1 MAVHSLP
8 ATEVEATPST
18 SPEVTP
24 LSRVGSYFAWVPIHQ
39 MFTDSYG
46 RQISERKVAA
56 LRANFNRDALGV
68 ILLSERP
75 DGRMAILDGS
85 HRRAATIQE
94 GYDDMAALVYRG
106 LSYQQE
112 AALYLAFA
120 TVNRQQARDRFRAR
134 AEAADPDVVAI
145 RAQLQR
151 HGMDVA
157 LSGPSVGRVQ
167 AVYALD
173 RIMQTQGEEFL
184 GELVDLLYDAWGT
197 QTRAWVSWTISGMA
211 AFWARYRR
219 DVRRD
224 HLVDVLKLATP
235 ERVLA
240 AARAHNEI
248 LSTAS
253 IHQRAYGMIVKDLY
267 DRGLHEGSRLPEWT
281 SQAPSQARAEADV
294 QRGRA
299 QSGELHW
306 RTRQRLER
314 EAAEKAA
321 SDAEWERVKA
331 MGNGTAKTE
340 VLEPPQMAAAAS

>member
-8 ATEVEATPST
+8 VPEVETATASR
-18 SPEVTP
+18 TP
-24 LSRVGSYFAWVPIHQ
+24 TPRAGMYFAWVPIHA

-46 RQISERKVAA
+46 RQISERKVAS

-94 GYDDMAALVYRG
+94 GIDEMASLVYTG
-106 LSYQQE
+106 LTYQQE

-120 TVNRQQARDRFRAR
+120 SVNRQTARDRFRAR
-134 AEAADPDVVAI
+134 AEAADPAVVAI
-145 RAQLQR
+145 RSHLQR
-151 HGMDVA
+151 HGLDVA

-173 RIMQTQGEEFL
+173 RIMASQGEEFL
-184 GELVDLLYDAWGT
+184 GEMVDLLYDAWGT

-248 LSTAS
+248 LSSSS
-253 IHQRAYGMIVKDLY
+253 IHQRGYGLVVKDLY
-267 DRGLHEGSRLPEWT
+267 DRGLHEGNRLPEW
-281 SQAPSQARAEADV
+281 SVFAPSQARDEADAK
-294 QRGRA
+294 RPGPA
-299 QSGELHW
+299 PTHW
-306 RTRQRLER
+306 KTRQRLER

-321 SDAEWERVKA
+321 ADAEWERVK
-331 MGNGTAKTE
+331 GLTNGAAKPE